1 MPTGSIH
8 KAYENDGLP
17 LPTDVI
23 GAVEGQVVCRKWVA
37 RRARNHS
44 NRTSEAHQYTD
55 NVNGTFWS
63 STQTGSGPNGAFTI
77 TFGVGFDD
85 ARWFR
90 GRATRER
97 QVSTC
102 PDESCCKRPP
112 TSLSDRWAES
122 AWPSARMHARVLA
135 TLPSGR
141 FPGVDDT
148 EVFEFLERH
157 AENPL

>member
-1 MPTGSIH
+1 MVTQDASASPRTAPRALLLNHLVAALIES
-8 KAYENDGLP
+8 ALM
-17 LPTDVI
+17 
-23 GAVEGQVVCRKWVA
+23 A
-37 RRARNHS
+37 RRARDRS

-55 NVNGTFWS
+55 NVAGTFWS

-77 TFGVGFDD
+77 TFGVGFDN
-85 ARWFR
+85 AQWFR

-112 TSLSDRWAES
+112 TDLSDRWADS

-157 AENPL
+157 AESP